1 MKKTIILLT
10 AAVFVAAFV
19 LACCRPERFAERVSE
34 RVIEKALEK
43 EGGGDVDINV
53 GRDVTVPENMPKEL
67 VYPGAKVTSSLSVS
81 VQKERKQVTNVSF
94 ETRSSVTR
102 VTTYYKG
109 LSSKGWES
117 VLTVSGTEGAQLI
130 LKKGDMGAIITV
142 AEADGGTA
150 IGVVY
155 GEGLDE

>member
-1 MKKTIILLT
+1 MKKTIILLV

-19 LACCRPERFAERVSE
+19 LACCRPERFTERVSE

-53 GRDVTVPENMPKEL
+53 GGDVTVPKDMPKEL
-67 VYPGAKVTSSLSVS
+67 VYPGAKVTSSLSV
-81 VQKERKQVTNVSF
+81 QKERKQMTNVSF

-109 LSSKGWES
+109 LSGKGWES
-117 VLTVSGTEGAQLI
+117 ALTISGTEGAQLV
-130 LKKGDMGAIITV
+130 LKKGEMGAVITV
-142 AEADGGTA
+142 GETDGKTV
-150 IGVVY
+150 IGVIY
-155 GEGLDE
+155 GEELN

>member
-53 GRDVTVPENMPKEL
+53 GGDATVPKDMPKEL
-67 VYPGAKVTSSLSVS
+67 VYPGAKVTSSLSM
-81 VQKERKQVTNVSF
+81 QKERKQVTNVSF

-117 VLTVSGTEGAQLI
+117 VLTVSGTEGAQLV
-130 LKKGDMGAIITV
+130 LKKGEMGAVITV
-142 AEADGGTA
+142 GETDGKTV
-150 IGVVY
+150 IGVLY

>member
-19 LACCRPERFAERVSE
+19 LACCRPERFAERMGE
-34 RVIEKALEK
+34 RMIEKALEE
-43 EGGGDVDINV
+43 EGGGDVDIKV
-53 GRDVTVPENMPKEL
+53 GGDVTLPADMPKEL
-67 VYPGAKVTSSLSVS
+67 VYPGAKVTSSLS

-117 VLTVSGTEGAQLI
+117 ALTLSGTEGAQLI
-130 LKKGDMGAIITV
+130 LKKGDMGAVITV

>member
-43 EGGGDVDINV
+43 EGGGDVDIDV
-53 GRDVTVPENMPKEL
+53 GGDATVPKDMPKEL
-67 VYPGAKVTSSLSVS
+67 VYPGAKVMRSLS
-81 VQKERKQVTNVSF
+81 VQKEGKQMTNVSF
-94 ETRSSVTR
+94 ESRSSATR

-109 LSSKGWES
+109 LSGKGWES
-117 VLTVSGTEGAQLI
+117 ALTVSGTEGAQLI